1 MPLTRSETIA
11 LLNKHFHF
19 ELAGAVRIGFMTE
32 QAALERSEL
41 IPVNPDRFSG
51 VAPLPEPFPSTGGV
65 SAPGEIR

>member
-1 MPLTRSETIA
+1 MKNTKEKTIA
-11 LLNKHFHF
+11 ILNKHFHF
-19 ELAGAVRIGFMTE
+19 ELASAVRIGFLSE
-32 QAALERSEL
+32 QAALERSGL